1 MKHSVVHPTRSERI
15 YRMFH
20 LTQGS
25 DSHGVVLQWKRD
37 VDPVGLQGPLV
48 IVVRVLIDTQNRL
61 LTLHSA
67 LFKHESCEVSS
78 IEVVNQVGVGDLP
91 RSIYWFR
98 PFIGFAS
105 STGRATH
112 TV

>member
-1 MKHSVVHPTRSERI
+1 
-15 YRMFH
+15 MFH

-25 DSHGVVLQWKRD
+25 DSHGVVFHWKRG
-37 VDPVGLQGPLV
+37 VDPVGLQGAF
-48 IVVRVLIDTQNRL
+48 VVVARLFIDTQNRL
-61 LTLHSA
+61 VTLHSV
-67 LFKHESCEVSS
+67 LIKPHESYEVSNLG
-78 IEVVNQVGVGDLP
+78 VVDQVGVGELP

-112 TV
+112 TA